1 MTIERIISGCG
12 ATAVNG
18 DIRKEVTLVCNDS
31 RKVVPGSLF
40 VAVKGFATDGHDFIS
55 TAVKIP
61 TAQTISARN
70 ITNIVRARAAIASI
84 SGMDAMNAT
93 VEYTLTFH
101 IWMTTTLKKS
111 LKQWS
116 CNLKTSE
123 WTLNMAQ

>member
-55 TAVKIP
+55 TAVKKGACGIVYEDQAAADEQI
-61 TAQTISARN
+61 TAAGGN
-70 ITNIVRARAAIASI
+70 DITMIKVASSRHALAIIAANFYDNPS
-84 SGMDAMNAT
+84 
-93 VEYTLTFH
+93 EKLTLVITP
-101 IWMTTTLKKS
+101 IWRKF
-111 LKQWS
+111 
-116 CNLKTSE
+116 
-123 WTLNMAQ
+123 